1 MYRVLL
7 VDDEAGILSALR
19 RVLAAIPPS
28 DLDGERLEVVTCQDP
43 EEALQ
48 KFEEEAFDLVIS
60 DYRMPG
66 RSGVEML
73 VQMAQRQPQVARILL
88 TGYADLEGIIGA
100 LNEARVYRFIP
111 KPWNDYELRF
121 AVRQALSIRAMQ
133 LENQRLADLVRQQH
147 GLLSRQEAELRRL
160 ESEHPG
166 ITRIQRD
173 ESGAIFIDE
182 DDL

>member
-1 MYRVLL
+1 M
-7 VDDEAGILSALR
+7 
-19 RVLAAIPPS
+19 
-28 DLDGERLEVVTCQDP
+28 VTRQDP
-43 EEALQ
+43 EALQ
-48 KFEEEAFDLVIS
+48 KFEEGL
-60 DYRMPG
+60 RPG
-66 RSGVEML
+66 HLHYHARVAAACGN
-73 VQMAQRQPQVARILL
+73 AGGNGQRQPGRAHPAYR
-88 TGYADLEGIIGA
+88 YADLEGIIGA

-133 LENQRLADLVRQQH
+133 LEKPAP
-147 GLLSRQEAELRRL
+147 RRPGAAAARPAQPAGGGVAPAGKKRA
-160 ESEHPG
+160 SG